1 MVIMLLSK
9 VSNTA
14 DTPEH
19 MIIAKPYIKNSFML
33 GLKSIFDTLSFLVML
48 IISFDTLLLVFIV
61 NISIVKN
68 SAEKGAINIIAYPT
82 PFVWKIHIIISCAY
96 TCL

>member
-1 MVIMLLSK
+1 MLLSK

-14 DTPEH
+14 DNAEH

-48 IISFDTLLLVFIV
+48 TISFDTL
-61 NISIVKN
+61 SIVKN

-82 PFVWKIHIIISCAY
+82 PLFENSCNNKLCLYLFVSLI
-96 TCL
+96 

>member
-1 MVIMLLSK
+1 MLLSK

-48 IISFDTLLLVFIV
+48 TMLFRSLFLTLLLVFIV

-82 PFVWKIHIIISCAY
+82 PFV
-96 TCL
+96 

>member
-1 MVIMLLSK
+1 MLLSK

-48 IISFDTLLLVFIV
+48 TISFDTLLLVFIV

-68 SAEKGAINIIAYPT
+68 NAEKGAILVTEDVYVNSIGGLVTAT
-82 PFVWKIHIIISCAY
+82 GDCRRA
-96 TCL
+96 

>member
-1 MVIMLLSK
+1 MVVMLLSK

-14 DTPEH
+14 DTAEH

-48 IISFDTLLLVFIV
+48 TISFDALLLVFIV
-61 NISIVKN
+61 NISVVKN

-82 PFVWKIHIIISCAY
+82 PFV
-96 TCL
+96 

>member
-1 MVIMLLSK
+1 
-9 VSNTA
+9 
-14 DTPEH
+14 
-19 MIIAKPYIKNSFML
+19 ML

-48 IISFDTLLLVFIV
+48 TISFDTLLLVFIV

-82 PFVWKIHIIISCAY
+82 PFV
-96 TCL
+96 